1 MPRSIWAGL
10 AKPHVVSMSLV
21 LSCPRVSE
29 RGLSSIMRSWM
40 HRLCQLV
47 TRSLSP
53 DEQVQ
58 SGLMLPL
65 ASVCERAR
73 ECV

>member
-1 MPRSIWAGL
+1 MPRSTWAGL
-10 AKPHVVSMSLV
+10 AKPHAVSM
-21 LSCPRVSE
+21 SE

-40 HRLCQLV
+40 HRMCQLV